1 MRELLLSKAVL
12 RLDEHLRVK
21 SEMVGFNIRD

>member
-12 RLDEHLRVK
+12 RLDELLRVK